1 MEAADDGF
9 SNAEFFG
16 MTDPSASGADG
27 SSKKKGKKKG
37 GFAAMGLSTA
47 IYRSV
52 MRKGYRMP
60 TPIQRRAIPHI
71 LAGED
76 VVAMARTGSGKT
88 AAFLL
93 PLFERLK
100 AHSTT
105 VGVRAVVLSPTREL
119 ALQTHKFAR
128 ELSHFVAPPLRFGLL
143 VGGDAME
150 EQFDE
155 LSRNPDALI
164 ATPGRMQ
171 HVLHDTQL
179 ALSRVEYLVFDEAD
193 RLFEMGFA
201 VQIAGIM
208 ATMPDERQCLL
219 FSATMPSILAD
230 FTRARLHEPRLIRLD
245 LETKLSDALSVAFF
259 KVRPHEK
266 AAALVILLQSVL
278 PRDQQTIVFAST
290 RHHVEMLHE
299 LLQKAGLDPCCIYG
313 SLDAAARKIALGK
326 FRAGKSKLLLVTDVA
341 ARGIDVPLLDNVVNF
356 DFPSKPKLF
365 VHRAGRAARA
375 GRTGRAL
382 SLVEHEEL
390 PYLVDLMLYLG
401 RNLTPVP
408 IGGEGATDVGGAD
421 DVELGVLPS
430 TRLEAEVEYINGLMR
445 ETPELGALQRVAT
458 RALQMYKRTRGGASK
473 ASVGRA
479 RLLPAALGVH
489 PLVADGLDVAAE
501 AKRSGMLSQLKG
513 FRPPVRD
520 GGLAA
525 GASVVAAVP
534 EALRAKR
541 QAAACKAAAA
551 AAVAAAAAA
560 PPTDHYAGR
569 AHGRR
574 PPLCGRGL
582 RRHPRRRR
590 PLCGNQPLS

>member
-1 MEAADDGF
+1 
-9 SNAEFFG
+9 
-16 MTDPSASGADG
+16 
-27 SSKKKGKKKG
+27 
-37 GFAAMGLSTA
+37 MGLSTA

-219 FSATMPSILAD
+219 FSATMPPILAD
-230 FTRARLHEPRLIRLD
+230 FTRARLHEPRLSAS
-245 LETKLSDALSVAFF
+245 TSNQLSDALVAFF
-259 KVRPHEK
+259 KVRLHEK
-266 AAALVILLQSVL
+266 AAALVILLQSAL
-278 PRDQQTIVFAST
+278 PRDQQMIVRPT

-299 LLQKAGLDPCCIYG
+299 LLQAGLTLLHLRL
-313 SLDAAARKIALGK
+313 LDAAARKIALGK
-326 FRAGKSKLLLVTDVA
+326 FRAGKS
-341 ARGIDVPLLDNVVNF
+341 
-356 DFPSKPKLF
+356 
-365 VHRAGRAARA
+365 
-375 GRTGRAL
+375 
-382 SLVEHEEL
+382 
-390 PYLVDLMLYLG
+390 
-401 RNLTPVP
+401 
-408 IGGEGATDVGGAD
+408 VG
-421 DVELGVLPS
+421 
-430 TRLEAEVEYINGLMR
+430 
-445 ETPELGALQRVAT
+445 
-458 RALQMYKRTRGGASK
+458 
-473 ASVGRA
+473 
-479 RLLPAALGVH
+479 
-489 PLVADGLDVAAE
+489 
-501 AKRSGMLSQLKG
+501 
-513 FRPPVRD
+513 
-520 GGLAA
+520 
-525 GASVVAAVP
+525 
-534 EALRAKR
+534 
-541 QAAACKAAAA
+541 CW
-551 AAVAAAAAA
+551 
-560 PPTDHYAGR
+560 
-569 AHGRR
+569 
-574 PPLCGRGL
+574 
-582 RRHPRRRR
+582 
-590 PLCGNQPLS
+590 